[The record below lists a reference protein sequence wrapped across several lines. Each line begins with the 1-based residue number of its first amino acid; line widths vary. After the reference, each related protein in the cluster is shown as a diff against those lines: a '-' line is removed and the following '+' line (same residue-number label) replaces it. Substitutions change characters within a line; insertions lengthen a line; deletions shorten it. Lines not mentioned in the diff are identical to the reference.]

1 MMSTVVHE
9 KTSSQAQNTLPK
21 IPPSVLLIGK
31 KRALDYIAPA
41 LFRIN
46 NTGELIIKATGSL
59 SIVTAVDVAEMVKR
73 DVENLATKS
82 ITVGTNELMISTG
95 ERKLMSCIQIHLF
108 KVNPM
113 VAVVASSSPPP
124 AIKTA
129 AEDHPFQD
137 TSASAIAEV
146 EATPAVITTTEENVV
161 NKPKARKRSANSAA
175 TTTRKKTTATTSKK
189 KKKSTS
195 A

>member
-1 MMSTVVHE
+1 MSTVVHE

-73 DVENLATKS
+73 DVEDLATKS
-82 ITVGTNELMISTG
+82 ITIGTNELMVSTG
-95 ERKLMSCIQIHLF
+95 ERKLMSCIQIHLL

-113 VAVVASSSPPP
+113 VAVVASSSP

-129 AEDHPFQD
+129 VEAPPFQD

-146 EATPAVITTTEENVV
+146 EATPAIITTTEENVV
-161 NKPKARKRSANSAA
+161 NKPKARKRSANSA
-175 TTTRKKTTATTSKK
+175 TTTRKKTMATTSRK

>member
-73 DVENLATKS
+73 DVEDLATKS
-82 ITVGTNELMISTG
+82 ITIGTNELMVSTG
-95 ERKLMSCIQIHLF
+95 ERKLMSCIQIHLL

-113 VAVVASSSPPP
+113 VAVVASSSSP

-129 AEDHPFQD
+129 VETPPFQD
-137 TSASAIAEV
+137 TSASAIA
-146 EATPAVITTTEENVV
+146 
-161 NKPKARKRSANSAA
+161 
-175 TTTRKKTTATTSKK
+175 
-189 KKKSTS
+189 
-195 A
+195 

>member
-1 MMSTVVHE
+1 MMSTVVQE
-9 KTSSQAQNTLPK
+9 KTSSQAQNALPK

-73 DVENLATKS
+73 DIENLATKS
-82 ITVGTNELMISTG
+82 ITVGTNELMVSTG
-95 ERKLMSCIQIHLF
+95 EKKLMSCIEVHLL
-108 KVNPM
+108 KVNPI
-113 VAVVASSSPPP
+113 VTVASP
-124 AIKTA
+124 AIKMA
-129 AEDHPFQD
+129 AEAPPLIQEIA
-137 TSASAIAEV
+137 TTTTAIAVV
-146 EATPAVITTTEENVV
+146 EAAPAIIATKESNVV
-161 NKPKARKRSANSAA
+161 KKPKARKRSANTAA
-175 TTTRKKTTATTSKK
+175 RKSTTAASR
-189 KKKSTS
+189 KKKSS

>member
-1 MMSTVVHE
+1 MSTVVHE

-73 DVENLATKS
+73 DVEDLATKS
-82 ITVGTNELMISTG
+82 ITIGTNELMVSTG
-95 ERKLMSCIQIHLF
+95 ERKLMSCIQIHLL

-113 VAVVASSSPPP
+113 VAVVASSSP

-129 AEDHPFQD
+129 VEAPPFQD

-161 NKPKARKRSANSAA
+161 NKPKARKRSANSA
-175 TTTRKKTTATTSKK
+175 TTTRKKTMATTSRK

>member
-73 DVENLATKS
+73 DVEDLATKS
-82 ITVGTNELMISTG
+82 ITVGTNELMVSTG
-95 ERKLMSCIQIHLF
+95 ERKLMSCIQIHLL

-113 VAVVASSSPPP
+113 VAVVASSSP

-129 AEDHPFQD
+129 VEAPPFQD

-146 EATPAVITTTEENVV
+146 EATPAIITTTE
-161 NKPKARKRSANSAA
+161 
-175 TTTRKKTTATTSKK
+175 
-189 KKKSTS
+189 
-195 A
+195 

>member
-73 DVENLATKS
+73 DVEDLATKS
-82 ITVGTNELMISTG
+82 ITIGTNELMVSTG
-95 ERKLMSCIQIHLF
+95 ERKLMSCIQIHLL

-113 VAVVASSSPPP
+113 VAVVASSSP

-129 AEDHPFQD
+129 VEAPPFQD

-161 NKPKARKRSANSAA
+161 NKPKARKRSANSA
-175 TTTRKKTTATTSKK
+175 TTTRKKTMATTSRK

>member
-73 DVENLATKS
+73 DVEDLATKS
-82 ITVGTNELMISTG
+82 ITIGTNELMVSTG
-95 ERKLMSCIQIHLF
+95 ERKLMSCIQIHLL

-113 VAVVASSSPPP
+113 VAVVASSSP

-129 AEDHPFQD
+129 VEAPPFQD

-161 NKPKARKRSANSAA
+161 NNPKARKRSANSA
-175 TTTRKKTTATTSKK
+175 TTTRKKTMATTSRK

>member
-9 KTSSQAQNTLPK
+9 KTSSQAQNALPK

-59 SIVTAVDVAEMVKR
+59 SIVTSVDVAEMVKR
-73 DVENLATKS
+73 DVEDLATKS
-82 ITVGTNELMISTG
+82 ITIGTNELMVSTG
-95 ERKLMSCIQIHLF
+95 ERKLMSCIQIHLL

-113 VAVVASSSPPP
+113 VAVVASSSP

-129 AEDHPFQD
+129 VEAPPFQD

-175 TTTRKKTTATTSKK
+175 TTRKKTMATTSRK

>member
-1 MMSTVVHE
+1 MMSTVVQE
-9 KTSSQAQNTLPK
+9 KTSSQAQNALPK

-73 DVENLATKS
+73 DVEDLATKS
-82 ITVGTNELMISTG
+82 ITIGTNELMVSTG
-95 ERKLMSCIQIHLF
+95 ERKLMSCIQIHLL

-113 VAVVASSSPPP
+113 VAVVASSSP

-129 AEDHPFQD
+129 VEAPPFQD

-161 NKPKARKRSANSAA
+161 NKPKARKRSANSA
-175 TTTRKKTTATTSKK
+175 TTTRKKTMATTSRK

>member
-1 MMSTVVHE
+1 MSTVVHE
-9 KTSSQAQNTLPK
+9 KTSSQAQNALPK

-108 KVNPM
+108 KVSPM
-113 VAVVASSSPPP
+113 VAVVESPAAA

-129 AEDHPFQD
+129 VEDHSFQD
-137 TSASAIAEV
+137 ISASAIAEV
-146 EATPAVITTTEENVV
+146 EVTPTVITATTEENVV
-161 NKPKARKRSANSAA
+161 NKPKARKRSVNSAA
-175 TTTRKKTTATTSKK
+175 TTTRKKTTATTSRK
-189 KKKSTS
+189 KKKST
-195 A
+195 

>member
-1 MMSTVVHE
+1 MSTVVHE

-113 VAVVASSSPPP
+113 VAVVASSSPP

-146 EATPAVITTTEENVV
+146 EATPTIITTTEENVV